1 MDKRF
6 DGTETIGAV
15 VADFPGAA
23 EVFKHYKIDFC
34 CGGDRQLV
42 TVMREQ
48 ELDGA
53 AVLAELNQAYITWKS
68 MAKVE
73 TDWNTADLNN
83 LIEHIVKTH
92 HAYLKQE
99 LPAIG
104 ELTTKILRVHG
115 AKHRELSQVH
125 RLFHLL
131 KMELEQHL
139 IKEEEELF
147 PQIIQYAANP
157 STELLASVVTVIDTI
172 ESEHTNAGDILK
184 ELDALT
190 GHYAAPADGCTSY
203 RLTYQKLQELESDL
217 FQHIHL
223 ENNILHPRLKRL
235 LK

>member
-6 DGTETIGAV
+6 NGTETIGAV

-34 CGGDRQLV
+34 CGGDRIL
-42 TVMREQ
+42 
-48 ELDGA
+48 A
-53 AVLAELNQAYITWKS
+53 AVLQEQALESSAVLTELNQAYAAWKS
-68 MAKVE
+68 IAKVE
-73 TDWNTADLNN
+73 TDWNTADFAI
-83 LIEHIVKTH
+83 LIDHIITTH

-115 AKHRELSQVH
+115 AAHRELSQVH

-131 KMELEQHL
+131 KLELEQHL

-147 PQIIQYAANP
+147 PQIIQYAVNP
-157 STELLASVVTVIDTI
+157 SAELPVSVVTLIDTI

-190 GHYAAPADGCTSY
+190 GQYTAPADGCTSY

-223 ENNILHPRLKRL
+223 ENNILHPRLKHL